1 MILRVEPNKETV
13 LIRDIDKKTSYT
25 VAIIVNDKSALPL
38 DIQLYKCGDNL
49 VARFDTFF
57 GYQEILFNYFK
68 GGKLLK

>member
-13 LIRDIDKKTSYT
+13 LIREVDKKISYT
-25 VAIIVNDKSALPL
+25 VAVIVNDKSALPL

-57 GYQEILFNYFK
+57 GYQEILFNKFR
-68 GGKLLK
+68 GGKILK

>member
-38 DIQLYKCGDNL
+38 AIK
-49 VARFDTFF
+49 
-57 GYQEILFNYFK
+57 LFSNN
-68 GGKLLK
+68 